1 MAITDYFGLWSDS
14 MKASKAEKV
23 EVLSSR
29 LNELATALSA
39 RAAHKILVMAGNCNA
54 DFNGRIKSYL
64 DWGDRLLIVKPDDSI
79 LLHGPA
85 GVKPINWQKEKEGK
99 ISFIEKDEL
108 LVMTTYRPRTQERF
122 TVVFREIFMAYAF
135 AATDPAQLEITGD
148 ESHFAQY
155 LSNHTDLIEPG
166 LEVIA
171 LEYQTPHGYIDLL
184 CRDSNGTKLIIE
196 LKKQA
201 ATLADA
207 HQLARYRN
215 SFVDDDQSIRAMLVS
230 PAFSARV
237 NQYLQKNELEATKI
251 AWQDIFPT
259 LPPDPQQPSLD
270 KYL

>member
-1 MAITDYFGLWSDS
+1 
-14 MKASKAEKV
+14 MKAFKAEKV
-23 EVLSSR
+23 EILSSS
-29 LNELATALSA
+29 LKELSTALSA
-39 RAAHKILVMAGNCNA
+39 RATNKILVLAGNCNA
-54 DFNGRIKSYL
+54 DFDGRIKSYL

-99 ISFIEKDEL
+99 INFAERNEL
-108 LVMTTYRPRTQERF
+108 LVMSTYRPRTQERF
-122 TVVFREIFMAYAF
+122 TVAFREIFMAYTF
-135 AATDPAQLEITGD
+135 AAHDPAQLEITGD

-155 LSNHTDLIEPG
+155 LSNHTDLIEAG

-184 CRDSNGTKLIIE
+184 CRDFNGTKLIIE

-201 ATLADA
+201 ASLADA
-207 HQLARYRN
+207 QQLARYRN
-215 SFVDDDQSIRAMLVS
+215 SFVNDGQSIRAMLVA
-230 PAFSARV
+230 PGFSARV
-237 NQYLQKNELEATKI
+237 NRYLQKNGLEATKI